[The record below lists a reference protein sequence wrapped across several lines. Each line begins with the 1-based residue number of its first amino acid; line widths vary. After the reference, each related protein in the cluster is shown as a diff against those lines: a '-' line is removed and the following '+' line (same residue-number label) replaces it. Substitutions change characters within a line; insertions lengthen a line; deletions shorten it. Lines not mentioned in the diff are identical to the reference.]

1 MNLST
6 DFNVWTLVSV
16 LLSATGLYLAMKW
29 ERRRE
34 LDKRFDKAEQRANE
48 RFEKMDERFDKAE
61 QRANKR
67 FEKVDERF
75 DKAEQRAN
83 ERFEKVDERFDKAEQ
98 RANQR
103 FEKVDEGLDKT
114 EQHADERFDKVDQRF
129 DKVAT
134 KDWVAG
140 QFAQANDRI
149 DEVGNR
155 VDRADGR
162 MREGLRD
169 VTASV
174 AALGVKVSDLQA
186 EVRAVSTKL
195 DERTYRSGVL
205 VPEAT
210 VREPASEY
218 RGDERVEKK
227 DGEDEGATS

>member
-34 LDKRFDKAEQRANE
+34 LDQ
-48 RFEKMDERFDKAE
+48 RFE
-61 QRANKR
+61 
-67 FEKVDERF
+67 
-75 DKAEQRAN
+75 
-83 ERFEKVDERFDKAEQ
+83 KAEQ

-103 FEKVDEGLDKT
+103 FEQLDQRFDKA
-114 EQHADERFDKVDQRF
+114 EQRADERFEKVDQRF

-205 VPEAT
+205 VPEAS

>member
-34 LDKRFDKAEQRANE
+34 LDKRFDKAEQRAN
-48 RFEKMDERFDKAE
+48 
-61 QRANKR
+61 QR

-75 DKAEQRAN
+75 DKAEQCANERFKKVDQHFEKAEQRAN
-83 ERFEKVDERFDKAEQ
+83 ERFDKVDERFDKAEQ
-98 RANQR
+98 R
-103 FEKVDEGLDKT
+103 
-114 EQHADERFDKVDQRF
+114 ADERFDKVDQRF
-129 DKVAT
+129 DKVTT

-218 RGDERVEKK
+218 RGDERVEKN

>member
-1 MNLST
+1 VNLST

-34 LDKRFDKAEQRANE
+34 LDKRFDKAEQRANQ
-48 RFEKMDERFDKAE
+48 RFD
-61 QRANKR
+61 
-67 FEKVDERF
+67 KVDERF
-75 DKAEQRAN
+75 DKAEQCAN
-83 ERFEKVDERFDKAEQ
+83 ERFKKVDERFEKAEQ

-103 FEKVDEGLDKT
+103 FDKVDEGLDKA
-114 EQHADERFDKVDQRF
+114 EQRADERFDKVDQRF

-205 VPEAT
+205 VPET
-210 VREPASEY
+210 SVREPASEY
-218 RGDERVEKK
+218 RGDDRVEKN